1 MLSKKQKHSSHGSH
15 GKKPEPSSDP
25 ESSLCGGA
33 RYGPI
38 AEAHLEKES
47 RAKEDIN
54 E

>member
-1 MLSKKQKHSSHGSH
+1 MVRTAKSRNRVPIFRGIIVKL
-15 GKKPEPSSDP
+15 